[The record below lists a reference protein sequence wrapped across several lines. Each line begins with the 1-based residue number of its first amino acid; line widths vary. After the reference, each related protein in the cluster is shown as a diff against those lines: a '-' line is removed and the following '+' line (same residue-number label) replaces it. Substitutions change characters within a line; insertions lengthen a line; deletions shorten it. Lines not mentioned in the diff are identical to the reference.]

1 MATTY
6 TANALAAGVLITEEI
21 NGETDFNFTFP
32 DLSGNLTSGSVS
44 YFTFESLR
52 NPLTQTFSASIAYA
66 KGEKEVGVNSKIQIK
81 PNTKNLKFT
90 LNNQNI
96 SVNNITTNGGT
107 NQNDLI
113 DTDMVSENGGPML
126 VGATKGTVLKLSS
139 TNQPTAELIKVSV
152 VQGSNGYATGDII
165 TIAQGDLQALG
176 FSNANGNLVI
186 TVGSILYDNNNSKFD
201 TTDDF
206 IWSANLQDGGADA
219 NNVVVW
225 TPDVAVPV
233 GGAKLYA
240 NGGIIL
246 EVD

>member
-96 SVNNITTNGGT
+96 SVNNITTNG
-107 NQNDLI
+107 
-113 DTDMVSENGGPML
+113 
-126 VGATKGTVLKLSS
+126 
-139 TNQPTAELIKVSV
+139 
-152 VQGSNGYATGDII
+152 
-165 TIAQGDLQALG
+165 
-176 FSNANGNLVI
+176 NLVI

>member
-6 TANALAAGVLITEEI
+6 TAEELAGGVLITEEI

-81 PNTKNLKFT
+81 PTGSFPPQFE
-90 LNNQNI
+90 NNEI
-96 SVNNITTNGGT
+96 NN
-107 NQNDLI
+107 
-113 DTDMVSENGGPML
+113 V
-126 VGATKGTVLKLSS
+126 AK
-139 TNQPTAELIKVSV
+139 
-152 VQGSNGYATGDII
+152 
-165 TIAQGDLQALG
+165 
-176 FSNANGNLVI
+176 
-186 TVGSILYDNNNSKFD
+186 
-201 TTDDF
+201 TDDY
-206 IWSANLQDGGADA
+206 IWSAVLQDGGEVA

-225 TPDVAVPV
+225 TPDVVVPV
-233 GGAKLYA
+233 GGARLQA
-240 NGGIIL
+240 SGNIIL